1 MNMQALMQQAQKMQ
15 KDLQKK
21 QEELGVMEFE
31 GNSEWVS
38 LVLNGK
44 KELVKLNIKKITL
57 DEDDMEML
65 EDMIKIAFNDALS
78 KVDKAYDDKLGM
90 YGKQLN
96 GLI

>member
-21 QEELGVMEFE
+21 QEELAQMEFE
-31 GNSEWVS
+31 GNSEWVTIK
-38 LVLNGK
+38 LNGK
-44 KELVKLNIKKITL
+44 KELLKLDIKKTTL
-57 DEDDMEML
+57 DEDDIEML
-65 EDMIKIAFNDALS
+65 EDMIKIAYSDAFK
-78 KVDKAYDDKLGM
+78 KVDKAYDSKLGM

>member
-21 QEELGVMEFE
+21 QEELEKMEFE
-31 GNSEWVS
+31 GKSEWVT
-38 LVLNGK
+38 VTLNGK
-44 KELVKLNIKKITL
+44 KKLNNIKIVANNL
-57 DEDDMEML
+57 DADDIEML
-65 EDMIKIAFNDALS
+65 EDMIKIAFQDALQ
-78 KVDKAYDDKLGM
+78 KVDKEYDNKLGM

>member
-21 QEELGVMEFE
+21 QEELEKMEFE
-31 GNSEWVS
+31 GKSEWVT
-38 LVLNGK
+38 VTLNGK
-44 KELVKLNIKKITL
+44 KKLNNIKIVANNL
-57 DEDDMEML
+57 DADDIEML
-65 EDMIKIAFNDALS
+65 EDMIKIAFQDALQ
-78 KVDKAYDDKLGM
+78 KVDKEYDNKLGV

>member
-21 QEELGVMEFE
+21 QSELENMDFE
-31 GNSEWVS
+31 GVSEWISV
-38 LVLNGK
+38 VLSGN
-44 KELVKLNIKKITL
+44 KELKKISIKKRNL
-57 DEDDMEML
+57 DEDDIEML
-65 EDMIKIAFNDALS
+65 EDMIQIAFKDAFA
-78 KVDKAYDDKLGM
+78 KIDKAYDEKLGM

>member
-21 QEELGVMEFE
+21 QGELETMEFE
-31 GNSEWVS
+31 GTSEWVTIILS
-38 LVLNGK
+38 GK
-44 KELVKLNIKKITL
+44 KELKKINIKKVSL
-57 DEDDMEML
+57 DEEDVEML
-65 EDMIKIAFNDALS
+65 EDMIQIAFKDAVS
-78 KVDKAYDDKLGM
+78 KVDKAYDEKLGM